1 MNGKIVNAVFDVEK
15 MAILAVEY
23 CLGVSERKKIGILGN
38 VVASPLIVQLYKH
51 VLLEGGFPEVISDID
66 GLDEMLFS
74 LGTEEQ
80 LTYASPFTE
89 FFIKDIDAI
98 IRIFASTNRKRFSNV
113 PPEKMRIRSLS
124 QKRIR
129 ELYSTHVKVGGLSII
144 PYPTEAFAQ
153 EAEMSLF
160 EYEDFVTKACFLD
173 RPDPVQEWIKLSK
186 HQERLVKQLNKAET
200 LSLKG
205 EDTDLKM
212 KVAGRTWIN
221 ADGHIN
227 MPDGE
232 IFTSP
237 IENTAE
243 GQIRFTY
250 PGIFMGREVEDIT
263 LFFKKGKVT
272 EAKAEKGQ
280 ELLEQILETDPGARR
295 IGEIAIGNNK
305 GINKFTKNML
315 FDEKMGHCIHLALG
329 RSIAMTKGKNKS
341 IIHWDILKDMSSG
354 EIYADDKLFYKD
366 GKFLI

>member
-1 MNGKIVNAVFDVEK
+1 MNFVFDVEK
-15 MAILAVEY
+15 MAILAVKY
-23 CLGVSERKKIGILGN
+23 CLGVSEKKKVGINGN

-51 VLLEGGFPEVISDID
+51 VLLEGGFPEVRTSID
-66 GLDEMLFS
+66 GLQELLFAF
-74 LGTEEQ
+74 GTEEQ
-80 LTYASPFTE
+80 LTYSSPLTE
-89 FFIKDIDAI
+89 HFIKEVDGI
-98 IRIFASTNRKRFSNV
+98 IRIFAETNRKRFSNV
-113 PPEKMRIRSLS
+113 PPEKIRMRTSS
-124 QKRIR
+124 QKRIG
-129 ELYSTHVKVGGLSII
+129 ELYSTRVKVGGLSII

-173 RPDPVQEWIKLSK
+173 KPDPVQEWIKLSK
-186 HQERLVKQLNKAET
+186 HQARLIKHLGKADT
-200 LSLKG
+200 LHLKA

-232 IFTSP
+232 IFTGP
-237 IENTAE
+237 VENTAE
-243 GQIRFTY
+243 GHIRFTH

-263 LFFKKGKVT
+263 LVFKKGKVI

-280 ELLEQILETDPGARR
+280 KLLEQILETDPGARR
-295 IGEIAIGNNK
+295 IGEIAIGTNA
-305 GINKFTKNML
+305 GVTKFTKNML
-315 FDEKMGHCIHLALG
+315 FDEKMGNCIHIALG
-329 RSIAMTKGKNKS
+329 RSIALTEGKNKS
-341 IIHWDILKDMSSG
+341 SLHWDILKDMSSG